1 MPAPE
6 PKPRRADAIVDRGA
20 STPGETTDGRHRR
33 SERSR
38 AKIVEALL
46 ALVHA
51 GRISPSAEDV
61 AMHAQVGI
69 RSVFRHFTD
78 MESLYREMWVR
89 LEEEFMEAAKTPF
102 RSTDWRGRLSEMIER
117 RIGVFERIAPYRR
130 AADAHRHHSPS
141 LQADSKWMNDFLRLR
156 LVQVLP
162 AEIADDKLR
171 LDTLDMLLSFETW
184 RRLRLEQKL
193 PLRRTREIID
203 YMVGLVLPQG

>member
-6 PKPRRADAIVDRGA
+6 PKPRKADTIVSGDA
-20 STPGETTDGRHRR
+20 PAPAQTTDGRHRR

-69 RSVFRHFTD
+69 RSVFRHFSD

-89 LEEEFMEAAKTPF
+89 LESEFMEAAKTPF
-102 RSTDWRGRLSEMIER
+102 RSSDWRGQLAEMIER

-130 AADAHRHHSPS
+130 AADAHRHHSPT
-141 LQADSKWMNDFLRLR
+141 LQADGKWMNDFLRMR
-156 LVQVLP
+156 LQQVLP
-162 AEIADDKLR
+162 ADIAEDKLK
-171 LDTLDMLLSFETW
+171 LDALDMLLSFETW
-184 RRLRLEQKL
+184 RRLRHDQKL

>member
-6 PKPRRADAIVDRGA
+6 PKVRKADADRG
-20 STPGETTDGRHRR
+20 TPVPAETTDGRHRR

-38 AKIVEALL
+38 AKIIEALL

-61 AMHAQVGI
+61 ALHAQVGI

-89 LEEEFMEAAKTPF
+89 LETEFMEAAKTPF
-102 RSTDWRGRLSEMIER
+102 RSTDWRGQLAEMIER

-130 AADAHRHHSPS
+130 AADAHRHHSPT
-141 LQADSKWMNDFLRLR
+141 LQADGKWMNDFLRLR
-156 LVQVLP
+156 LQQVLP
-162 AEIADDKLR
+162 PEIAEDKLKF
-171 LDTLDMLLSFETW
+171 DSLDMLLSFETW